1 MTANSASRVLTV
13 KQPELPGLRDS
24 VMRDTSASPGLPT
37 SRLLVAL
44 LTITVLKVRSLK
56 CLAKKVS
63 SPLVLDRLLA
73 LPVLMVTTALALE
86 VRLSVPLADTVN

>member
-1 MTANSASRVLTV
+1 
-13 KQPELPGLRDS
+13 
-24 VMRDTSASPGLPT
+24 MRDTSASLGLPT

-56 CLAKKVS
+56 CLAKKAN